1 VSTKPGRTKKPKVAL
16 SSEKIARDD
25 GIEAQYADN
34 PSLRQLY
41 ERGDIDKEAY
51 EQSCRLRAAGPPER
65 PFRAL
70 LSALRAERER
80 QGLSLSALANRSGID
95 RAALHKLEIGLNKNP
110 TAATLSRY
118 AEALGKQIEWTI
130 SDRA

>member
-1 VSTKPGRTKKPKVAL
+1 MAAKPARTKKPKVVL
-16 SSEKIARDD
+16 TSEKIARDEA
-25 GIEAQYADN
+25 IEAQYADD

-51 EQSCRLRAAGPPER
+51 EESCRQRAAGPPER
-65 PFRAL
+65 PFLAL

-80 QGLSLSALANRSGID
+80 QGLSLSALAERSGID
-95 RAALHKLEIGLNKNP
+95 RAALHKLEIDLNKNP